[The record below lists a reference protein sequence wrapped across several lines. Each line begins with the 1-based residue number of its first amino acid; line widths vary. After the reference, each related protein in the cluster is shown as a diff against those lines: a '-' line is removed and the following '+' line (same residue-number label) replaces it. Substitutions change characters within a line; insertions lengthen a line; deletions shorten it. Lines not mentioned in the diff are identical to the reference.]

1 MCSDDLVA
9 VERIAREC
17 FDGGRDHVHRLLFVI
32 YIFVRGDLFV
42 IAVEPLEDDEFVSVF
57 EQARVKGK

>member
-1 MCSDDLVA
+1 MF
-9 VERIAREC
+9 RWR
-17 FDGGRDHVHRLLFVI
+17 GGDHVHRLLFVI